1 MFESFSKPDYRKSIP
16 GLHRAFRNLC
26 NYRDVFECI
35 KARYK
40 VIELEYEPH
49 MVSSVISKLP
59 FCCLCNVFSFV
70 LNISFRCGIKT
81 PEDIEQCGF
90 TASGGAQQHNDF
102 AWVEFEVNS
111 SERMNLNLSH
121 LIDLFKP
128 LNPEDGLF

>member
-59 FCCLCNVFSFV
+59 FCFLFNVFSFL
-70 LNISFRCGIKT
+70 LNVSCLYWIKT
-81 PEDIEQCGF
+81 SLDIYHCVL
-90 TASGGAQQHNDF
+90 TAFGVALQHN
-102 AWVEFEVNS
+102 E
-111 SERMNLNLSH
+111 
-121 LIDLFKP
+121 
-128 LNPEDGLF
+128 